1 MPKGSMVIWMGQTF
15 HGVGANESDGRRIG
29 MNIDCA
35 SALASYSAGAA
46 TSRLTV
52 GGWGLWQITCR
63 SCVKRRTNTSHAP
76 HTSPGH
82 CQTISAR

>member
-52 GGWGLWQITCR
+52 GRWGLGQTTCL
-63 SCVKRRTNTSHAP
+63 SCDKRRTNTSHAP
-76 HTSPGH
+76 HISLGR
-82 CQTISAR
+82 CQTISGR